1 MEDGDS
7 AEEEEAP
14 ARAGSAGRLPRVS
27 SCEDAHTPPA
37 RAPRVSA
44 SAAPAAEEADAL
56 LKHRYRQYVCT
67 QTLLTN
73 LVRFGIKRMVVG
85 HALGASSLLT
95 PPPARLARW
104 SSR

>member
-1 MEDGDS
+1 MEDGDT

-14 ARAGSAGRLPRVS
+14 ARGGSAGRLPRVS
-27 SCEDAHTPPA
+27 SCEDKDAHTPPA

-73 LVRFGIKRMVVG
+73 LVRFV
-85 HALGASSLLT
+85 A
-95 PPPARLARW
+95 
-104 SSR
+104 